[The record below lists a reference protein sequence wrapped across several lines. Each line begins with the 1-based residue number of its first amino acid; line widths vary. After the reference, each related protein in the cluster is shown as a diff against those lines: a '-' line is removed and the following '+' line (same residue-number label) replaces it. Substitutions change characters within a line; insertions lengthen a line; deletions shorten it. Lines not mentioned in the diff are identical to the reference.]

1 MGKLVFFL
9 ISLLSTSLL
18 HAKCLSDLYF
28 AGLSADSFS
37 YQIKGSKIGT
47 NEVSSSLGMG
57 AKLGRIFYC
66 PKEKL
71 EMITYYRLRYLN
83 LAGTTAIAEF
93 KSLPQSVLLN
103 SFGVD
108 ARYLKDQKNEL
119 LIDVEVRQDW
129 APAKADQA
137 QSQLKEVQ
145 YMNLKA
151 LAGYRRILVTSKMSD
166 YSASLKLGPLIPM
179 GGEADLGIL
188 SEVNA
193 EYLRRLSARLS
204 LRFDGYYSRYT
215 QDVADA
221 EITRQELGLRVNAVF
236 RY

>member
-1 MGKLVFFL
+1 
-9 ISLLSTSLL
+9 
-18 HAKCLSDLYF
+18 
-28 AGLSADSFS
+28 
-37 YQIKGSKIGT
+37 
-47 NEVSSSLGMG
+47 
-57 AKLGRIFYC
+57 
-66 PKEKL
+66 
-71 EMITYYRLRYLN
+71 MITYYRLRYLH
-83 LAGTTAIAEF
+83 LAGTTAIAEL

-137 QSQLKEVQ
+137 LGQLKEVQ

-151 LAGYRRILVTSKMSD
+151 LAGYRRILVKSKMSD
-166 YSASLKLGPLIPM
+166 YSASLKLGPLVPI
-179 GGEADLGIL
+179 GGEADLGLL

-193 EYLRRLSARLS
+193 EYLRRLSNRLS